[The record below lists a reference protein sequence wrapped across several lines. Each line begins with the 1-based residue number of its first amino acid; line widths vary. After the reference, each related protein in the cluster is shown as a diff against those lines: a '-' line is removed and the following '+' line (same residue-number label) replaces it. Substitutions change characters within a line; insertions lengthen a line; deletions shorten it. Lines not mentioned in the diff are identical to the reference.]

1 MSDHAYPT
9 IPYRVPRASDGDLV
23 ARGRARFEEMNARRS
38 VRAFAPDPVPRAC
51 IEWAIRCAGTAP
63 SGAHRQPWRFV
74 AVSSAEVKRR
84 IRAAAEEE
92 ERISYEGG
100 RMPPEWLEALA
111 PLGTDWRK
119 EYLETAP
126 WIVVCFREMHG
137 VREDGAKITNY
148 YISESVGIACGFFI
162 AAIHAMG
169 LATLTHTPS
178 PMQFLSEILG
188 VPENWKPFILFP
200 VGHPA
205 PDARVP
211 DLKRKDLSEIARW
224 VE

>member
-1 MSDHAYPT
+1 MSDPT
-9 IPYRVPRASDGDLV
+9 RPFLPYRPPRPPDDEMIS
-23 ARGRARFEEMNARRS
+23 RGRARFEEMNGRRS

-74 AVSSAEVKRR
+74 AVSDPEVKRR
-84 IRAAAEEE
+84 IRSAAEEE

-100 RMPPEWLEALA
+100 RMPPEWREALA

-119 EYLETAP
+119 EYLEVAP
-126 WIVVCFREMHG
+126 WIVVCFREMYG
-137 VREDGAKITNY
+137 LRDDGTKITNY

-162 AAIHAMG
+162 AAVHAMG

-178 PMQFLSEILG
+178 PMQFLSEILR

-205 PDARVP
+205 PDATVP
-211 DLKRKDLSEIARW
+211 DLTRRDIDSIARW
-224 VE
+224 FE

>member
-1 MSDHAYPT
+1 MSDRAYPFV
-9 IPYRVPRASDGDLV
+9 PYHVPRRSDEDLV

-38 VRAFAPDPVPRAC
+38 VRSFAPDPVPRAC

-74 AVSSAEVKRR
+74 AVSNTELKRR

-92 ERISYEGG
+92 ERVGYEGG

-119 EYLETAP
+119 GYLETAP
-126 WIVVCFREMHG
+126 WIVVCFREMYG
-137 VREDGAKITNY
+137 VGEDGAKITNY

-178 PMQFLSEILG
+178 PMQFLSEILEA
-188 VPENWKPFILFP
+188 PENWKPFILFP

-211 DLKRKDLSEIARW
+211 DLRRKELEAICRW

>member
-1 MSDHAYPT
+1 MATRPFV
-9 IPYRVPRASDGDLV
+9 PYRVPRRPDEAML
-23 ARGRARFEEMNARRS
+23 ARGRALFEEMNGRRS
-38 VRAFAPDPVPRAC
+38 VRTFAPDPVPRAC
-51 IEWAIRCAGTAP
+51 IVWAIRCAGTAP

-74 AVSSAEVKRR
+74 AISNPDVKRR
-84 IRAAAEEE
+84 IREAAEEE

-111 PLGTDWRK
+111 PLGTDWHK
-119 EYLETAP
+119 EYLESVP
-126 WIVVCFREMHG
+126 WIVVCFREMYG
-137 VREDGAKITNY
+137 VREDGSKITNY

-162 AAIHAMG
+162 AAVHAMG

-178 PMQFLSEILG
+178 PMQFLGEILG

-205 PDARVP
+205 PDASVP
-211 DLKRKDLSEIARW
+211 DLKRKGLADIARW
-224 VE
+224 IE

>member
-1 MSDHAYPT
+1 MPAPSRPFV
-9 IPYRVPRASDGDLV
+9 PYRPPRRPDAEMI
-23 ARGRARFEEMNARRS
+23 ARGRARFEEMNGRRS
-38 VRAFAPDPVPRAC
+38 VRTFAPDPVPRAC

-74 AVSSAEVKRR
+74 AIADPEVKRR
-84 IRAAAEEE
+84 IRNAAEEE
-92 ERISYEGG
+92 ERVSYEGG

-111 PLGTDWRK
+111 PLGTGWRK
-119 EYLETAP
+119 EYLEVAP
-126 WIVVCFREMHG
+126 WIVVCFREMYG
-137 VREDGAKITNY
+137 LKEDGSKITNY

-162 AAIHAMG
+162 AAVHAMG

-205 PDARVP
+205 PDATVP
-211 DLKRKDLSEIARW
+211 DLERKDLGEVTRW

>member
-1 MSDHAYPT
+1 MTKPPGAFV
-9 IPYRVPRASDGDLV
+9 PYALPRRPDDQMR
-23 ARGRARFEEMNARRS
+23 ARGRERFDEMNARRS

-74 AVSSAEVKRR
+74 AVSRPDVKRR

-100 RMPPEWLEALA
+100 RMPPEWLAALA

-119 EYLETAP
+119 EYLEIAP
-126 WIVVCFREMHG
+126 WIVVCFRELYG
-137 VREDGAKITNY
+137 IREDGSKATNY
-148 YISESVGIACGFFI
+148 YVSESVGIACGFFLT
-162 AAIHAMG
+162 AVHAMG

-178 PMQFLSEILG
+178 PMQFLSEILE

-211 DLKRKDLSEIARW
+211 ALARKDLDAIARW